1 MAAIENRRSGIQKSV
16 VDENEDG
23 VFVETP
29 AVQFNFTPEV
39 KKFMPNDEQLRV
51 KKLPRADFKKAKAET
66 KEILMKQSPVS
77 PIHQNKIFVKEGPIK
92 LVLYSKQISSVIKES
107 NFFKDMALTD
117 LMHKYMSSISE
128 DLKVYDE
135 NYPAELATTT
145 LIYLNTL
152 KLKTE

>member
-1 MAAIENRRSGIQKSV
+1 
-16 VDENEDG
+16 
-23 VFVETP
+23 
-29 AVQFNFTPEV
+29 
-39 KKFMPNDEQLRV
+39 
-51 KKLPRADFKKAKAET
+51 
-66 KEILMKQSPVS
+66 MKQSPVS
-77 PIHQNKIFVKEGPIK
+77 PIHQNKISVKEGPIK

-107 NFFKDMALTD
+107 NFFKNMALTD